1 MKPPIE
7 TGLTVFARN
16 GVNQNKV
23 PIDGTRTKDCMDL
36 IPNLRIGMNEL
47 VRESDLLVGCC
58 D

>member
-16 GVNQNKV
+16 GVNQKKV